1 MVNCPPHAR
10 FKGAPRATLPF
21 IFFSLLLVVLAA
33 CGGGNTST
41 APSSSQKSSMAQQ
54 QVLNFP
60 DVGINDLAVLD
71 PAQGPDGNSAQAV
84 NMIYSGLVK
93 NDQSLKTVPDQATWQ
108 ISSDQKVY
116 TFKIKP
122 DVAFSDGTPVTA
134 QTYVYTWTRAL
145 LQETASPIAS
155 FFMAPI
161 QGADA
166 LANNK
171 TKTLSGVKAVD
182 DHTLQVTLTHPTP
195 YFLSELSNSLFFPLN
210 QKVIEQY
217 GKQWTQHAAGNG
229 LGTGPFMVKDWQHS
243 KKMVLVPNSHY
254 YGNKPKLTQVNLLF
268 VVNPA
273 TALQTYLAG
282 QYDFMWNIPAEQQV
296 TVKDKPG
303 FVRKPL
309 LQSDLLF
316 FDNTKEPFNKA
327 AVRQAFAYATDKQA
341 LVKDVLK
348 DAVTVAPTII
358 PPGMP
363 GYQPGYAGLAYDA
376 NKAKS
381 LLQSAYP
388 DLKKM
393 PKITFSYPSS
403 QVSANEAAALQS
415 MWQNAL
421 GIQVKLDPVE
431 LSAYNDRT
439 SKHEVQFGFTQWG
452 ADFPDPYDW
461 LTLNLTSN
469 ASNNNGQWSNA
480 QFDQTVK
487 KAEQTSDQ
495 NERIKLYNQ
504 AEQIA
509 ISDVGWL
516 PIDHQ
521 ALAAIIPS
529 WIHGLTMS
537 GNGLYFGDWSDVYIL
552 QH

>member
-1 MVNCPPHAR
+1 MVNRPTHPYSGYAR
-10 FKGAPRATLPF
+10 RATLAF
-21 IFFSLLLVVLAA
+21 TFFSLFLTVLAA
-33 CGGGNTST
+33 CGGSNTGTTSAPQST
-41 APSSSQKSSMAQQ
+41 NLAQQ

-60 DVGINDLAVLD
+60 NVGINDLAVFD

-93 NDQSLKTVPDQATWQ
+93 NDQNLKTVPDQATWQ

-116 TFKIKP
+116 TFKLNP
-122 DVAFSDGTPVTA
+122 NVTFSDGTQVTA
-134 QTYVYTWTRAL
+134 QSYVYTWTRAL
-145 LQETASPIAS
+145 QQATASPIAS

-161 QGADA
+161 VGADA
-166 LANNK
+166 MANNK
-171 TKTLSGVKAVD
+171 AQTLTGVKAID
-182 DHTLQVTLTHPTP
+182 DHTLQVTLTKPTP

-210 QKVIEQY
+210 QKVIEKY
-217 GKQWTQHAAGNG
+217 GKLWTQNVASNG
-229 LGTGPFMVKDWQHS
+229 VGTGPFMVKDWQHS
-243 KKMVLVPNSHY
+243 KKLVLVPNPHY
-254 YGNKPKLTQVNLLF
+254 YGKKTRLTQVNMLF

-282 QYDFMWNIPAEQQV
+282 QYDFVWNISSEQQV
-296 TVKDKPG
+296 LVKDKPG

-316 FDNTKEPFNKA
+316 FDNTKEPFNKV
-327 AVRQAFAYATDKQA
+327 AVRQAFAYATDKET
-341 LVKDVLK
+341 LVKDVFK
-348 DAVTVAPTII
+348 DTVTVAPTII

-376 NKAKS
+376 NKAKA
-381 LLQSAYP
+381 LLKSAYP
-388 DLKKM
+388 DLNKI
-393 PKITFSYPSS
+393 PRITFSYPSS
-403 QVSANEAAALQS
+403 QVSANEASVLQS

-421 GIQVKLDPVE
+421 GIQVKLEPVE

-487 KAEQTSDQ
+487 KAEQVTDQ
-495 NERIKLYNQ
+495 NTRLQLYNQ

-509 ISDVGWL
+509 VSDVGWL

-521 ALAAIIPS
+521 ALAAVIPS
-529 WIHGLTMS
+529 WIHGLTLN
-537 GNGLYFGDWSDVYIL
+537 GNGLYFGDWSNIYIL